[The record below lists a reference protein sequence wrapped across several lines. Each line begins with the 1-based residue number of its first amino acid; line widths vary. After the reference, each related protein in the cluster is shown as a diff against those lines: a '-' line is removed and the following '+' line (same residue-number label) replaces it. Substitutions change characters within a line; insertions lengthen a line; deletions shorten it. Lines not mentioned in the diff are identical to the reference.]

1 MTYHGADP
9 TTFHSGALAG
19 YGHARRGE
27 IMRLKIGA
35 SMTLILCLTALC
47 LMARSAGAQFLQY
60 TPPGGPQ
67 EPSESRQN
75 QLKRELELAIYRL
88 GPVRVA
94 PWATLRDIAYVSSL
108 FTTGERPP
116 DDLTATV
123 GAGFRAY
130 LRNGSKAT
138 WTAQVL
144 PEYVW
149 WQRQSQRRQL
159 NGRYL
164 LGFYGYFNHLT
175 LEVRAGR
182 EQQQQLVT
190 PEVPVPV
197 SSRRDGGEILSELEL
212 SGAFSIFAATSFNRQ
227 NHLVED
233 LGEPRLE
240 GLRFLDREE
249 RIARAG
255 VRWRPDPAWSVA
267 LGAERSQVDFV
278 HSALDRSN
286 TGTAPITQIRFQGRL
301 LHFEVNAAR
310 RSLTARRGAQFVPYD
325 KVTGDAQIT
334 LGSGTR
340 LSATVYASQNLVYS
354 LSPVY
359 AYLDDQRLGTALSV
373 ALGRRTN
380 GRIFVEGGRDDYTAF
395 AGAAARRE
403 DISSY
408 GAGLNVALR
417 RGISLGVQGVR
428 SRFNS
433 NLAGGDR
440 TYSSVGATIH
450 LSEIH

>member
-1 MTYHGADP
+1 
-9 TTFHSGALAG
+9 
-19 YGHARRGE
+19 
-27 IMRLKIGA
+27 
-35 SMTLILCLTALC
+35 MTLPLCLMALCLTA
-47 LMARSAGAQFLQY
+47 RIAGAQFLQY

-67 EPSESRQN
+67 EPSESRQLR
-75 QLKRELELAIYRL
+75 LKRELELAKYRL

-94 PWATLRDIAYVSSL
+94 PWAALRDIAYVSSL

-116 DDLTATV
+116 NDLTATV

-130 LRNGSKAT
+130 LRNGPKAT

-149 WQRQSQRRQL
+149 WQRQTERRQL

-164 LGFYGYFNHLT
+164 LGFYGYFNHLA

-182 EQQQQLVT
+182 EQQQQIVT

-197 SSRRDGGEILSELEL
+197 SSRRDGAEVLSELEL
-212 SGAFSIFAATSFNRQ
+212 SGAFSVFAATSFNRQ

-233 LGEPRLE
+233 LGEPRVE

-255 VRWRPDPAWSVA
+255 VRWRPDPAWSIG

-278 HSALDRSN
+278 NGVLDRSN
-286 TGTAPITQIRFQGRL
+286 AGTAPVAEVRFQGRL
-301 LHFEVNAAR
+301 LHFEINAAS
-310 RSLTARRGAQFVPYD
+310 RSLTARQGARFVPYD

-334 LGSGTR
+334 LGTGTR
-340 LSATVYASQNLVYS
+340 LAATVYASQNLVYS
-354 LSPVY
+354 LSPLY
-359 AYLDDQRLGTALSV
+359 AYLDDQRLGAALNL
-373 ALGRRTN
+373 AFGRRTT
-380 GRIFVEGGRDDYTAF
+380 GRVFVEGGRDDYTAF
-395 AGAAARRE
+395 DAGTAARRE

-417 RGISLGVQGVR
+417 RGITLGVQGVR

-440 TYSSVGATIH
+440 SYTSVGTTIH